1 MLLAAALPDSIYRI
15 MFLLH
20 IVAVVAAFA
29 PMVVNPVLAARSK
42 ADGDEAL
49 SRVSRYMALNGRQIH
64 LPALILVGLFGL
76 GMVFSSTPDGAD
88 DALFGFDQA
97 WVSLALLVWI
107 AICGVVSGVLL
118 PAERKLAD
126 GDLAQE
132 KKVAVG
138 GQVVTVLFLV
148 MLYLMIWKPGL

>member
-1 MLLAAALPDSIYRI
+1 VSTAMDGLYKVMLL
-15 MFLLH
+15 LH
-20 IVAVVAAFA
+20 LVAVVAAFA

-49 SRVSRYMALNGRQIH
+49 SRTSRYMALNGRQIH
-64 LPALILVGLFGL
+64 LPALVLVGLFGL
-76 GMVFSSTPDGAD
+76 GMVFSSE
-88 DALFGFDQA
+88 DAISFDQA

-118 PAERKLAD
+118 PAERKLAE
-126 GDLAQE
+126 GDLEQE
-132 KKVAVG
+132 KKVAAG